1 MLMRKGLAACF
12 VIAVLAVAGNSGWS
26 QTTRTIRIIVPT
38 APGGAVDFVARL
50 LAQQVELMQ
59 NVTVMVESRPGA
71 GSEIGTEAASRAP
84 ADGNTLL
91 INAAGNLLIGPQ
103 LRKLNYDPLTSFEPI
118 CELVSLPDIIVV
130 NSASS
135 YRTLADLIS
144 MARAKPTEVT
154 VASLGPNTDLQIE
167 FEKLKRAANVNM
179 TFVPYP
185 GVGPAVNALLGEH
198 VTAAITSY
206 ATGAEQ
212 LKAGKLRAL
221 AVTTRKRIE
230 ALPDV
235 PGVAESGYDGYDVE
249 VWFGLFAPAK
259 TPKDT
264 VARLA
269 GWFTAAVLSPEVTTK
284 LVAEGLYPAT
294 MCGADFAALVR
305 KQYGEFGHVIREANM
320 KAE

>member
-1 MLMRKGLAACF
+1 MILPKGSAACF
-12 VIAVLAVAGNSGWS
+12 AIALLALTVDSAWP
-26 QTTRTIRIIVPT
+26 QTTRTIRIVVPM

-50 LAQQVELMQ
+50 LAQQVERMQ
-59 NVTVMVESRPGA
+59 SATIMIENRPGA
-71 GSEIGTEAASRAP
+71 GSEIGTEAASRAA

-91 INAAGNLLIGPQ
+91 INAVGNLLIGPQ
-103 LRKLNYDPLTSFEPI
+103 LRKLNYHPLTSFEPI
-118 CELVSLPDIIVV
+118 CELVSLPQIIVV

-144 MARAKPTEVT
+144 AARAKPGDVT

-185 GVGPAVNALLGEH
+185 GVAPAVNALLGEH

-206 ATGAEQ
+206 TTATEQ

-221 AVTTRKRIE
+221 AATTRTRIE

-235 PGVAESGYDGYDVE
+235 PTVAKSGYNDYDMD
-249 VWFGLFAPAK
+249 VWFGLFAPAN
-259 TPKDT
+259 TPQDT
-264 VARLA
+264 IARLA
-269 GWFTAAVLSPEVTTK
+269 DWFTAAMQSPEVRTK
-284 LVAEGLYPAT
+284 LVAQGLYPVA

-305 KQYGEFGHVIREANM
+305 NQYDDFGRVIREANL